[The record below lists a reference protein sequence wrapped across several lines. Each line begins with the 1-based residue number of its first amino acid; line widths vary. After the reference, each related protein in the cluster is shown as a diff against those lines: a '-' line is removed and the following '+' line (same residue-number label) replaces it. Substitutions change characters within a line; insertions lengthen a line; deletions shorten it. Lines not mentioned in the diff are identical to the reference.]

1 MEKKMILT
9 GLIAVALVGS
19 WVVLDHR
26 NSHAQTAPVGSP
38 QVTVAEVLERPVSDS
53 ANFIGTVQ
61 AIDTVKVQPR
71 VSGYVQAVEFK
82 EGALVHKGQELFK
95 IDPRPFQAVVDRLT
109 AQQAEAKAQLD
120 LASSNARRAK
130 ALLAQHAIA
139 QEDADRQFTA
149 AQSAR
154 AALAAADA
162 ALAAARL
169 NLDFTD
175 VRAPIDGRVSNA
187 RVTPGNLV
195 TSADVLTSLVSVNPV
210 YVYFNA
216 DEQTWLKLDHLRATA
231 RADGRSA
238 RLAVNM
244 GLADEKGY
252 PHTGQ
257 LDFVDNQVHSDSGT
271 MRLRAVFDNAHGLLT
286 PGLYAHVRLQV
297 GKPKPRIL
305 IDDRAVGTDL
315 GNQFAYVIDKHHKV
329 EYRKIVTGSL
339 FHGLRVVDSGLKPG
353 DVIVVNGLQRVRP
366 SVQVNPQLVAMGNR
380 LDARDRALV
389 DAAGKPASDDKRTEQ
404 ANTVAVL
411 NPQD

>member
-1 MEKKMILT
+1 MKNKIIVT
-9 GLIAVALVGS
+9 GLVVLAVIGS
-19 WVVLDHR
+19 WLVLGHGGG
-26 NSHAQTAPVGSP
+26 HAATAPAGPP
-38 QVTVAEVLERPVSDS
+38 QVTVAKVLERPVSDS
-53 ANFIGTVQ
+53 ADFIGKLQ
-61 AIDTVKVQPR
+61 AIDAVKVQPR
-71 VSGYVQAVEFK
+71 VSGYVQAVDFT
-82 EGALVHKGQELFK
+82 EGALVHKGQVLFK

-109 AQQAEAKAQLD
+109 AQRAAAKAQLT
-120 LASSNARRAK
+120 LAKSNARRAR
-130 ALLAQHAIA
+130 LLLGQHAIA
-139 QEDADRQFTA
+139 QEDADRQLTA

-210 YVYFNA
+210 YLYFNA
-216 DEQTWLKLDHLRATA
+216 DEQTWLKLDHLQAAA

-238 RLAVNM
+238 RMTVHM

-271 MRLRAVFDNAHGLLT
+271 MRLRAVFANAHGLLT
-286 PGLYAHVRLQV
+286 PGLYAHVQLQV
-297 GKPKPRIL
+297 GEPKERIL

-315 GNQFAYVIDKHHKV
+315 GNQFAYVVDKQHQI
-329 EYRKIVTGSL
+329 EYRKIVTGGL

-366 SVQVNPQLVAMGNR
+366 SAQVSPQLVAMGNR

-389 DAAGKPASDDKRTEQ
+389 DATAQPASDDKRTAQ

-411 NPQD
+411 NPQG